1 MSPTTLLAQDPAN
14 RASGSRHG
22 APSAALLSALHDALG
37 SERRLL
43 DELIAQMRRQRQAVA
58 ADDIQGVD
66 DSTFA
71 THRILATLGQARQRR
86 RQLNVLLGGNEEC
99 TLRELEEL
107 LGDLVDDRLR
117 DARLRLQQAADV
129 LTREV
134 GMNRKLLREALT
146 STDQHVRTLVGAP
159 ATPSTYAHEG
169 HAPSAPVGARGVLL
183 NRTV

>member
-1 MSPTTLLAQDPAN
+1 MSPTTLYAHEPA
-14 RASGSRHG
+14 SRVG
-22 APSAALLSALHDALG
+22 LQSSALLDALHDALI

-43 DELIAQMRRQRQAVA
+43 DDLIAQMRRQRAAVA

-86 RQLNVLLGGNEEC
+86 RQLNVLLGGTEEC
-99 TLRELEEL
+99 TLREVEEL
-107 LGDLVDDRLR
+107 LGELVDDRFR
-117 DARLRLQQAADV
+117 EARGRLQQSADM

-134 GMNRKLLREALT
+134 GMNRKMLREAIT
-146 STDQHVRTLVGAP
+146 TTDTHVRTLVGSP
-159 ATPSTYAHEG
+159 ASPSTYASEG
-169 HAPSAPVGARGVLL
+169 LVPATTGAPRGVLV

>member
-1 MSPTTLLAQDPAN
+1 MSPTTLLAQESATRIGGDRP
-14 RASGSRHG
+14 GL
-22 APSAALLSALHDALG
+22 PSAALLNALHDALA
-37 SERRLL
+37 SERKLL
-43 DELIAQMRRQRQAVA
+43 DELISQMRRQRAAVA
-58 ADDIQGVD
+58 VEDIQGVD

-71 THRILATLGQARQRR
+71 THRVLATLGQARQRR

-107 LGDLVDDRLR
+107 LGDLVDERFR
-117 DARLRLQQAADV
+117 DARVRLQQAADV

-159 ATPSTYAHEG
+159 AAPATYASEG
-169 HAPSAPVGARGVLL
+169 VNTAVPQGTRGVLL

>member
-1 MSPTTLLAQDPAN
+1 MSPTTLLAPETAPRAGGVSPAMLE
-14 RASGSRHG
+14 
-22 APSAALLSALHDALG
+22 ALYDALF

-43 DELIAQMRRQRQAVA
+43 DDLIAQMRRQRTAVA

-86 RQLNVLLGGNEEC
+86 RQLNVLLGGSEEC

-107 LGDLVDDRLR
+107 LGERVDERLR

-134 GMNRKLLREALT
+134 GMNRKLLREALS
-146 STDQHVRTLVGAP
+146 STQQHVRTLAGGMTMPTTYATEGIVP
-159 ATPSTYAHEG
+159 TTPSG
-169 HAPSAPVGARGVLL
+169 SRGVLV

>member
-1 MSPTTLLAQDPAN
+1 MSPTTLLAPETAPRAGGVSPAMLE
-14 RASGSRHG
+14 
-22 APSAALLSALHDALG
+22 ALYDALF

-43 DELIAQMRRQRQAVA
+43 DDLIAQMRRQRTAVA
-58 ADDIQGVD
+58 TDDIQGVD

-86 RQLNVLLGGNEEC
+86 RQLNVLLGGSEEC

-107 LGDLVDDRLR
+107 LGERVDERLR

-134 GMNRKLLREALT
+134 GMNRKLLREALS
-146 STDQHVRTLVGAP
+146 STQQHVRTLAGGMTMPTTYATEGVVP
-159 ATPSTYAHEG
+159 TTPSG
-169 HAPSAPVGARGVLL
+169 SRGVLV